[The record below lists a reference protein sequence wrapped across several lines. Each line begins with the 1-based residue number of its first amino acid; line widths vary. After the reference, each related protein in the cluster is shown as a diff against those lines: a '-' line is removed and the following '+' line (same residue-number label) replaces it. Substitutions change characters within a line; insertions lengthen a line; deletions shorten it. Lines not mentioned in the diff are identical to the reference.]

1 MSCETW
7 RLRVQIT
14 STLFFSRARGVR
26 CGPRPPRACGS
37 GGARAARSAPSRCN
51 MPLSVHRE
59 QVGQVQLFLFVAV
72 CFCQS
77 KTLRAAQTRDHG
89 LTTRTCVSSTSRKRG
104 NQYALAHLL
113 LHSSGYVHC

>member
-7 RLRVQIT
+7 SLRVQIT
-14 STLFFSRARGVR
+14 STLFFLSRAASL
-26 CGPRPPRACGS
+26 RPAPP
-37 GGARAARSAPSRCN
+37 ARAAAGGRAAAY
-51 MPLSVHRE
+51 LVL
-59 QVGQVQLFLFVAV
+59 VVQTPFTRLAIIVASSSS
-72 CFCQS
+72 FWQS

>member
-1 MSCETW
+1 MSCEMWSLMT
-7 RLRVQIT
+7 QIT
-14 STLFFSRARGVR
+14 STLFFLSRAASL
-26 CGPRPPRACGS
+26 RPAPPAACGS

-104 NQYALAHLL
+104 NQYALAHPL

>member
-7 RLRVQIT
+7 RLVAQKPA
-14 STLFFSRARGVR
+14 LFFFSRARLR
-26 CGPRPPRACGS
+26 CGPPRPRVRQR

-59 QVGQVQLFLFVAV
+59 QVGQVQLFLFVVV

-89 LTTRTCVSSTSRKRG
+89 LTTRTCVSSTSCKRG
-104 NQYALAHLL
+104 NQYALAHPL